1 MAFRIRPV
9 NGNTMGHETSD
20 NENVDNMDP
29 YFGDVDNILGR
40 LCDVASV
47 AQLDRATAF

>member
-29 YFGDVDNILGR
+29 YLGMWTTFWVDYAMLP
-40 LCDVASV
+40 
-47 AQLDRATAF
+47 Q